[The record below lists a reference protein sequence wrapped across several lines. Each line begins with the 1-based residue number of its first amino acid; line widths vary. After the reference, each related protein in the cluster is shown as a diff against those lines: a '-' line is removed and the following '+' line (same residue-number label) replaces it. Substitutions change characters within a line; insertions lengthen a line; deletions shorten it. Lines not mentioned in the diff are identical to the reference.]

1 MKRKQQLLGLL
12 VITGLGIP
20 SFANAQKK
28 DSLKEKNIEETVI
41 IGTRNKN
48 RVLTD
53 VPAPVDVFS
62 VKDIIINSPQTNVNQ
77 ILNYIA
83 PSFTSNPT
91 STADGTDHVDP
102 AQLRGLGTDQTLVLL
117 NGKRRHTSSL
127 VNINGSPG
135 RGSVGTDL
143 NAIPAFAVD
152 RIEVL
157 RDGSAAQYGSDA
169 IAGVINVNLK
179 RNKGFS
185 GALQYGGNVSN
196 ASNNFS
202 GGIDGQLLQLDLNYG
217 TNLGKKGGFF
227 NITGTVANRENT
239 SRAGI
244 RNNSIFNAYNAV
256 ERIAGNNGVNLSSLF
271 GNITNTPNEN
281 QIINYVKQY
290 GSQVDYFKNISKT
303 LTVNGQNV
311 TKSIYDWLQTSTT
324 LTSGDTSLQKILNT
338 DVTNNEI
345 AARGLSRKDFNMNVG
360 QSKLA
365 TGQVY
370 YNAKL
375 PLNEITSLYSFG
387 GLSYRK
393 GDSYAFYRLPNGS
406 GTSTSL
412 YSNGFL
418 PEIESDIYDF
428 STALGLTSKLAGF
441 DVDLSTNLG
450 TNSFSYTINNT
461 ANATLGVNSPSSF
474 NAGKIAFLQNTNN
487 LDFSRNF
494 DVLEGLNL
502 AFGAEYRY
510 ENFQINKGEEASY
523 TLYDINGN
531 VATSGLDPK
540 LAVTDFFGNRRGG
553 GSQGFTGF
561 QPLDEINKS
570 RNSFAAYLDTE
581 VNIFNNWIVSGALR
595 YENYSDF
602 GNTLN
607 GKLATLV
614 KITPTFNWRASA
626 QTGFRAPSLQ
636 QKYFSSTSTQFFTN
650 TSTGLLEPKQ
660 VTFFTNESE
669 AADLVGIP
677 RLKPEKSKSISTG
690 FTFKIPSANLS
701 IAVDGYFT
709 RINDRVILTGAYS
722 RPTIPAGTS
731 AEVAAALTRLQNAF
745 DKKGADRASFFSNGI
760 NTETKGVDVVITHK
774 YDFGNGVSIKSDLAG
789 SYNHTQR
796 VGKLQLPQTLIN
808 SGSNAAS
815 YAFTFFPESSKVYLE
830 NAIPRFKA
838 SLSNNLSLG
847 KLDILLRNSY
857 FGKVTDPG
865 ATDVNLDGS
874 SSVYEHPVYGGKLIT
889 DISVGYQYNKN
900 LRFTV
905 GANNV
910 GDVYPDTNPTTVPA
924 FTNTSP
930 GLTSSPSTDLSNAN
944 QFVYSRAVSQYGLNG
959 RYLFARINFNF

>member
-271 GNITNTPNEN
+271 GNITNTPNQS
-281 QIINYVKQY
+281 QIINYIKQY
-290 GSQVDYFKNISKT
+290 APQVGYFTTAQQTAIANASS
-303 LTVNGQNV
+303 L
-311 TKSIYDWLQTSTT
+311 SALQSA
-324 LTSGDTSLQKILNT
+324 LNF
-338 DVTNNEI
+338 DVTNNEL

-510 ENFQINKGEEASY
+510 ENFKINKGEEASY

-561 QPLDEINKS
+561 QADDEINKS
-570 RNSFAAYLDTE
+570 RNSFAGYVDTE
-581 VNIFNNWIVSGALR
+581 LNIFNNWIVSGALR

-614 KITPTFNWRASA
+614 KVTPNFNWRASA

-650 TSTGLLEPKQ
+650 STTGLLEPKQ

-669 AADLVGIP
+669 AAELVGIP
-677 RLKPEKSKSISTG
+677 KLKPEKSKSISTG

-701 IAVDGYFT
+701 IAIDGYFT
-709 RINDRVILTGAYS
+709 RIDDRVILTGAYAK
-722 RPTIPAGTS
+722 PS
-731 AEVAAALTRLQNAF
+731 APSASATPEQAQAINDLISAF
-745 DKKGADRASFFSNGI
+745 ENKKAERASFFSNGI
-760 NTETKGVDVVITHK
+760 NTETKGIDVVITHK
-774 YDFGNGVSIKSDLAG
+774 HNFSEGISIKSDLAG

-889 DISVGYQYNKN
+889 DISIGYQYNKN